1 MTARSLTAGGAIVE
15 AGAVHEIMAGL
26 LRFIRERRFEPG
38 ERLPSERELAER
50 FHVSRNTIREI
61 LATLEWFRF
70 VERRP
75 SSGVYLR
82 AEVSDPSLETLV
94 LLSGLGLELDEQEV
108 LQSMETRYVIELQ
121 AIRLACRRR
130 GDADLAHLDAILEST
145 AADVR
150 VGRNVADRDREF
162 HLAIASAT
170 QNAVLVRV
178 VKPFYLLSGKQREH
192 YFVDRARAK
201 RSLIDH
207 RALREAIAARDED
220 EAVHRLSSHLG
231 TVEAY
236 WRSRLEKPAAR

>member
-1 MTARSLTAGGAIVE
+1 MTVRLPPVRAGDVD

-26 LRFIRERRFEPG
+26 LHFIRERRFEPG

-50 FHVSRNTIREI
+50 FDVSRNTIREI

-94 LLSGLGLELDEQEV
+94 LLSGLGLELNEQEV
-108 LQSMETRYVIELQ
+108 LQSMETRYIIEVQ

-130 GDADLAHLDAILEST
+130 TDADLARLDANLEST

-150 VGRNVADRDREF
+150 SGSNIADRDREF
-162 HLAIASAT
+162 HLALAAAT
-170 QNAVLVRV
+170 QNSVLVRV
-178 VKPFYLLSGKQREH
+178 VKPFYLLSGRQRQH
-192 YFVDRARAK
+192 YFTDRARAK
-201 RSLIDH
+201 RSLGDH
-207 RALREAIAARDED
+207 RGLRDAIAARDED
-220 EAVHRLSSHLG
+220 QAVRRLTGHLG
-231 TVEAY
+231 TVETY
-236 WRSRLEKPAAR
+236 WRSRLEKSGSR